1 MSSSADIS
9 PLSALLQT
17 ATIKGEPAAEGA
29 RVADMRSAWSI
40 YKSMWYGDQYSALN
54 RARMELMMAGYPPY
68 DPEMLRLTGQ
78 EGIANINTG
87 IMKTYLTEACLPLLD
102 QLNTVEKYI
111 NIEVKHKEGDETDW
125 EDAKSVVEDEHYTML
140 QNEPT
145 FAYRKIE
152 LIRQMVMH
160 GVSVPYFPDSYDWR
174 WRSEPIGEFL
184 IPHMTP
190 ANEESVEVACIVR
203 SRNPHELAKYLEDGS
218 KNWNKDEIKQ
228 ALIDARPRT
237 LKQNEWERAVS
248 MWKGNDLWL
257 TSQADEITTVEEF
270 VRELNG
276 KITHYI
282 FREDGGGND
291 YLYKNVGRFESQS
304 QCFMMF
310 TLDIA
315 TDGFYHSIRGLGSEA
330 LPIVQEIN
338 RVFSA
343 FMDAMRL
350 SSKMALQ
357 AEDEDALQNLTFI
370 EHSGFLLLPTG
381 VKQAERPMP
390 NIGSGIVQGLD
401 YLSNMLNRKMGHFAS
416 DATFSDY
423 KRRTKAEVMAKVQQ
437 LASMGEGNADLL
449 NQNWDRLIKEQF
461 RRIMRGN
468 FRAEEPGGEQVKK
481 FKKRCEDRGVP
492 KEFWDMI
499 DLDRCHAERAVG
511 AGSAAQQIM
520 VVERLMEA
528 MEKGFFDARGEFEFK
543 KDYVRLFTNKE
554 KAIRYVGEMD
564 KQRPLQD
571 EKNAGFE
578 NDIMS
583 SGKPVQIYDNDNNS
597 VHAKVHIG
605 ESNAE
610 QPTASLSDDLNT
622 LNQAVMQNNEDQIL
636 ELVPAMIQKHT
647 HAAEHVERMKD
658 DAKAPEFRQK
668 LQQIGGV
675 IENAQKKMIKI
686 QEDRAKKAQE
696 QGGQDPKAQQEMMKT
711 QALQQKQNMALE
723 HQIAEAQFKLKS
735 REEEHRQKLA
745 QEDELHQKKM
755 QDQDEEASQKLAL
768 DHAEKVSAFQNDI
781 A

>member
-1 MSSSADIS
+1 MVASEIS

-17 ATIKGEPAAEGA
+17 ATVKGEPVKQGG
-29 RVADMRSAWSI
+29 RVADMKSAWAI
-40 YKSMWYGDQYSALN
+40 YKAMWYGDQYSALN

-68 DPEMLRLTGQ
+68 DPEMLKATGQ

-87 IMKTYLTEACLPLLD
+87 LMKIYLTEACLPLLD

-111 NIEVKHKEGDETDW
+111 NIELKHVEDDETDW
-125 EDAKSVVEDEHYTML
+125 GDAISVVEDEHYTML
-140 QNEPT
+140 KNEPT

-160 GVSVPYFPDSYDWR
+160 GTTVPYFPDAYDWR

-190 ANEESVEVACIVR
+190 ANEESVEVACLVR
-203 SRNPHELAKYLEDGS
+203 SRNPHELARYLDS
-218 KNWNKDEIKQ
+218 DSANWDKEEIKQ
-228 ALIDARPRT
+228 ALMDARPRT

-270 VRELNG
+270 VRELDG
-276 KITHYI
+276 KISHYI
-282 FREDGGGND
+282 FREDGGGNN
-291 YLYKNVGRFESQS
+291 YLYKNVGRFDRQS

-357 AEDEDALQNLTFI
+357 ADDEDALQNLTFI

-381 VKQAERPMP
+381 VKQAEKPMP
-390 NIGSGIVQGLD
+390 NIGSGIIQGLD

-449 NQNWDRLIKEQF
+449 NQNWDRLVKEQF
-461 RRIMRGN
+461 RRIMRPN
-468 FRAEEPGGEQVKK
+468 FREEEPGGEQVKK
-481 FKKRCEDRGVP
+481 FKKRCKERGVP
-492 KEFWDMI
+492 DEFWDMI
-499 DLDRCHAERAVG
+499 DLDRCTSEKAVG

-528 MEKGFFDARGEFEFK
+528 MEKGFFDAQGEFEFK

-554 KAIRYVGEMD
+554 KAIRYVGQMD

-578 NDIMS
+578 NDIMA
-583 SGKPVQIYDNDNNS
+583 SGKQVTIYDNDNNS

-610 QPTASLSDDLNT
+610 KPTASLSDDLNA
-622 LNQAVMQNNEDQIL
+622 LNQAVMQNAEDQIL
-636 ELVPAMIQKHT
+636 QLVPAMIIKHG

-658 DAKAPEFRQK
+658 DAKAPKFRQQ

-686 QEDRAKKAQE
+686 QEEQAKQQQE
-696 QGGQDPKAQQEMMKT
+696 SAGSDPKAQQAAAKA
-711 QALQQKQNMALE
+711 QADQQKMNYDME
-723 HQIAEAQFKLKS
+723 RQIVETQMKLKS

-745 QEDELHQKKM
+745 HRDEEAHQKM
-755 QDQDEEASQKLAL
+755 QLADEAASQKLAIE
-768 DHAEKVSAFQNDI
+768 HAEKVSAFQSDI
-781 A
+781 S